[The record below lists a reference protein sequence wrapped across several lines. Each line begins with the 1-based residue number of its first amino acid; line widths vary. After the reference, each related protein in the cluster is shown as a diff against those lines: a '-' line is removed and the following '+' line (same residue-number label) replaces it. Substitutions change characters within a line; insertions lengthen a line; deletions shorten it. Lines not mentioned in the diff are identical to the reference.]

1 MNKILVLLD
10 GSKWSHKAAKHA
22 KMLAEKK
29 GDTEIV
35 LFSVIDREEIRSTAF
50 YYCKQNNSCSIIKDY
65 EEKIQRDIRHDINE
79 EVSEI
84 LLRFNKE
91 GIKCSSR
98 LAVGLRE
105 EEILKEVNSDDY
117 LYIVMGAF
125 GKKSNVKTGTL
136 SGMIAKDVK
145 IPMIIIH

>member
-1 MNKILVLLD
+1 MNRILVLLD

-22 KMLAEKK
+22 RMIAEKK

-35 LFSVIDREEIRSTAF
+35 LFSVIDTAEIKSTAF
-50 YYCKQNNSCSIIKDY
+50 YYCKQNNSCDMIKDY
-65 EEKIQRDIRHDINE
+65 EGKIQKDIRHDINE
-79 EVSEI
+79 EISEI
-84 LLRFNKE
+84 LLRYNKE

-105 EEILKEVNSDDY
+105 EEILKEINSENY
-117 LYIVMGAF
+117 SYIVMGAF
-125 GKKSNVKTGTL
+125 GKKSNVNVGSL
-136 SGMIAKDVK
+136 SGMLAKDIE